1 MHVFFSLILIF
12 SLSGCA
18 TMHLN
23 RDFQRTS
30 YPNLFN
36 ALDKEKDGFSAS
48 TTSGETFSIVST
60 FVGENKLC
68 RLVKLTSSEDFYA
81 ETFCK
86 TKGGEWK

>member
-1 MHVFFSLILIF
+1 MRIFFPFILIF

-18 TMHLN
+18 TMHHN
-23 RDFQRTS
+23 RDFQRAS

-36 ALDKEKDGFSAS
+36 SLDKEKDGFSAS

-86 TKGGEWK
+86 TKGGDWK